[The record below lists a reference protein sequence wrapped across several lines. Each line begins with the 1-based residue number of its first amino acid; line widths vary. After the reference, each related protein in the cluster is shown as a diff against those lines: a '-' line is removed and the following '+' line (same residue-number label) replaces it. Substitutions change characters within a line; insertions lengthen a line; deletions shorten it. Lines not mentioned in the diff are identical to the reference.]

1 MSGEFR
7 SRVVRRVAVL
17 ALTLGVVA
25 AGVVTVGVAAAW
37 RAESAP
43 LDTAPVA
50 MSQIDMELT
59 AEVARADNLSA
70 QVSNV
75 ALEVALLRDAVDT
88 ASTSVTGDTTAA
100 KDLEAK
106 LAKAKVKYEKL
117 LGQLKAAQRRLEA
130 LNAAAARQAAINS
143 RAQSSSSSSR
153 SSGGGDHEE
162 NPGDPAPHADEQAEE
177 EVAREGALIEIARSE
192 PGQDDRQ

>member
-25 AGVVTVGVAAAW
+25 AGVVTVGVAADW

-75 ALEVALLRDAVDT
+75 ALEVALLRGAVDT

-153 SSGGGDHEE
+153 SSGGDDHEE
-162 NPGDPAPHADEQAEE
+162 DEEDEE
-177 EVAREGALIEIARSE
+177 DE
-192 PGQDDRQ
+192 DDD